1 MLFLCKVNSW
11 RERRNFSVV
20 YIWEGFFI
28 LQLIWTKNDIGME
41 NKLINEVIV
50 GIIVHIKRIRVFTP
64 V

>member
-1 MLFLCKVNSW
+1 
-11 RERRNFSVV
+11 
-20 YIWEGFFI
+20 
-28 LQLIWTKNDIGME
+28 ME

>member
-28 LQLIWTKNDIGME
+28 LQLIWTKNDIGMG